1 MVDEISKK
9 DTSNK
14 GQDNIKDIK
23 VKDASVPVFFDDAK
37 LSFLYKKTERVTAAL
52 YLVTNLLSFNEPA
65 RVRLRERSLGVL
77 SDVLSLTSSEGK
89 ALHVWAHGISL
100 MTAEIAAILDVSRI
114 AGHISEMNCSVLTRE
129 YEGLSHIAREYADTR
144 ATPQGHVFL
153 PEDFFAIEAENID
166 FSLPRGAGREDT
178 RPSPAIHRQAKLES
192 PQSEARLSSPG
203 TERVPQKLVRPEQ
216 TMGKVA
222 GRKGDRR
229 DSILSLVKSQASISV
244 KDAARA
250 IPGCSEKTVQ
260 RELLAMV
267 AEGVLTKEGERRWST
282 YRLRTL

>member
-9 DTSNK
+9 DTSDK

-23 VKDASVPVFFDDAK
+23 AKDAKITVFFDDAK

-65 RVRLRERSLGVL
+65 RVRLRERALAIL

-89 ALHVWAHGISL
+89 ALHVWAHGIAL

-129 YEGLSHIAREYADTR
+129 YEGLSHIAREHADTR

-153 PEDFFAIEAENID
+153 PEDFFAIEAENIE
-166 FSLPRGAGREDT
+166 FLMPRGVEREGA
-178 RPSPAIHRQAKLES
+178 RPSSTAHRPAKLENRE
-192 PQSEARLSSPG
+192 SEAKPSSPL
-203 TERVPQKLVRPEQ
+203 TERPPQKSIQPGQ
-216 TMGKVA
+216 TIGKVA

-229 DSILSLVKSQASISV
+229 DSILSILKSQASISV

-267 AEGVLTKEGERRWST
+267 SEGLLTKEGERRWST
-282 YRLRTL
+282 YRLRAL